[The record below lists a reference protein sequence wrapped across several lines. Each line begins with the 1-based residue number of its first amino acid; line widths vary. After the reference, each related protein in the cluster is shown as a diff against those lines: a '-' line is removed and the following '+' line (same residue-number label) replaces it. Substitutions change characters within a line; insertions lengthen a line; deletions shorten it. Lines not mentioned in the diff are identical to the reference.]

1 MLTNYLNYFLLL
13 AFLFQFFLIF
23 LLLRQQRR
31 PEGLSLFIYVNI
43 LFLIDILATVFLI
56 NSRSSDFVL
65 PAARVRLIARIFF
78 PVTIYYF
85 SRYYPLKPG
94 GNRISLREILV
105 FIPAL
110 ALAIGSLF
118 SPMTK
123 EIKPLPGIH
132 SVGYGNLYWV
142 YLLFFTLMGYLIFAD
157 FLKKF
162 RQSRQ
167 GEVNHGFRLLL
178 IALFPAAAICLFLI
192 QFSGFLGFFHPEF
205 LGLYFLFSAILLY
218 GALLFQLV
226 DLSEK
231 SQHFFT
237 SLSALAIGIFIALL
251 FIRETIPPTLVWVS
265 FPASLGIILLNYFS
279 YNHFTRIA
287 HHLSDGSQKALNIKF
302 ENFATEV
309 YQFLDADQMWAYV
322 AKFCKEILGTQ
333 RVAFISLRFD
343 VRPYQIE
350 HIEGL
355 EEENLKSILNSSSS
369 PLMEAL
375 GESTGV
381 IARSDYPVHSL
392 LYKTLADLQLFWAI
406 PLVRRK
412 KITGII
418 LAGGRK
424 MTFQAIQYYKDLL
437 KIMATQIA
445 VALENIRNIN
455 EIIQSQKMA
464 ELGRF
469 SSQIAHDFQSFITL
483 TKLENPENA
492 RLRRHAEYMEK
503 MVQDL
508 LNYTRPQAIRPSVV
522 NINNLLDMSLDLV
535 EIPPH
540 ILIEKHYSISLPNIN
555 VDVGQMRRVFFNL
568 FENSIRAMAGK
579 QSGGRLKITT
589 RPLRPLSRFQRSP
602 WIYIELLDDGEG
614 IPEEFLGRIFDPFFT
629 THKENGG
636 NGMGLAIVRQII
648 TRHHGFIDVTS
659 MPGKGTV
666 FNIRLP
672 YIIEEPQTNEGHK
685 QQNFNS

>member
-1 MLTNYLNYFLLL
+1 MTNYLNYFLLL

-23 LLLRQQRR
+23 LLIRQQHR

-56 NSRSSDFVL
+56 NSRSSDFAL
-65 PAARVRLIARIFF
+65 AAARVRLIARIFF
-78 PVTIYYF
+78 PVIIYYF

-94 GNRISLREILV
+94 GNRITLRDSLI

-110 ALAIGSLF
+110 ALSIGSLF
-118 SPMTK
+118 PAMVQK
-123 EIKPLPGIH
+123 VPPPAGIYG
-132 SVGYGNLYWV
+132 VVYGNLYWV
-142 YLLFFTLMGYLIFAD
+142 YFLFFGLMGYLIFTD

-162 RQSRQ
+162 RLSRQ
-167 GEVNHGFRLLL
+167 SEETQNFRLLL
-178 IALFPAAAICLFLI
+178 AVLFPAAAFCLFLI
-192 QFSGFLGFFHPEF
+192 QFSGFLGFSHPEF
-205 LGLYFLFSAILLY
+205 FGLYFLLSALLLY

-226 DLSEK
+226 GLSERN
-231 SQHFFT
+231 QHFFT
-237 SLSALAIGIFIALL
+237 SLSALAIGIFVPLL
-251 FIRETIPPTLVWVS
+251 FIRETIPATLVWVS
-265 FPASLGIILLNYFS
+265 FPASLIIILLNYFS

-287 HHLSDGSQKALNIKF
+287 HNLSDRSQKALNVKF

-309 YQFLDADQMWAYV
+309 YQFLDTDQMWAYV
-322 AKFCKEILGTQ
+322 AEFCKEILVTQ
-333 RVAFISLRFD
+333 RLAFISLHFD

-350 HIEGL
+350 YIEGL

-369 PLMEAL
+369 LLMEAL
-375 GESTGV
+375 GESRGV
-381 IARSDYPVHSL
+381 IARSDYPANSL
-392 LYKTLADLQLFWAI
+392 LYKTLADLQLSWAI
-406 PLVRRK
+406 PLKRRK
-412 KITGII
+412 KIIGII

-424 MTFQAIQYYKDLL
+424 MPYQAVQYYKDLL

-535 EIPPH
+535 EIPPN

-568 FENSIRAMAGK
+568 FENSIRAMAGN

-589 RPLRPLSRFQRSP
+589 RPLRSLSRFQRSP

-636 NGMGLAIVRQII
+636 NGMGLAIVKQII

-672 YIIEEPQTNEGHK
+672 YIIEEPQTNESSK
-685 QQNFNS
+685 QQNFNR